1 MDFGFYC
8 ETGNHWR
15 VIVLVR
21 SLCMMFE
28 RSQGVVASRKQQD
41 QLGGVGKTLPR
52 GDVD

>member
-8 ETGNHWR
+8 KIGNHWR

-21 SLCMMFE
+21 SLWMMFE
-28 RSQGVVASRKQQD
+28 KSQGVVASRKQQD
-41 QLGGVGKTLPR
+41 QLEGFGKTLAR